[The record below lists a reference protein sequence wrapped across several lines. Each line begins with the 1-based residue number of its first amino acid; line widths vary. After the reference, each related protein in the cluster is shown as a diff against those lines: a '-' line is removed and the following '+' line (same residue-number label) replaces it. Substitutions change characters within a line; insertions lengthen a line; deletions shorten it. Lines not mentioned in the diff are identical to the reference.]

1 MGFKIQKYKFL
12 FRKTR
17 TPFLENKIL
26 STIRKSQFV
35 IRNYY
40 FTFEVLNKITTMV
53 YKFRVILDAEEDV
66 FRDIAILESDTLED
80 LHNAIVN
87 AFGFDGL
94 EVASFYTCDD
104 TWNQEDE
111 IPMFD
116 AGDVPGENKIMSDY
130 TLDAILDAENTKIL
144 YVYDFINM
152 WTFLVELA
160 AIEETEEV
168 GVIYPNL
175 MFSHGEMPAEAMEKH
190 FVSDLEEE
198 ESYNEFEDDLD
209 QDDLDM
215 FSGDDSFEDYG
226 FEENWN

>member
-1 MGFKIQKYKFL
+1 MI
-12 FRKTR
+12 
-17 TPFLENKIL
+17 
-26 STIRKSQFV
+26 
-35 IRNYY
+35 
-40 FTFEVLNKITTMV
+40 
-53 YKFRVILDAEEDV
+53 YKFRAILDAEEDV
-66 FRDIAILESDTLED
+66 FRDIAIQEKDTLEG

-104 TWNQEDE
+104 QWNQEDE

-116 AGDVPGENKIMSDY
+116 TGDVAGEQKIMSDY
-130 TLDAILDAENTKIL
+130 ALNQLLGKDQTKII

-160 AIEETEEV
+160 AVEEEEI

-175 MFSHGEMPAEAMEKH
+175 LFSHGELPAIAPEKEFEAEGED
-190 FVSDLEEE
+190 FYD
-198 ESYNEFEDDLD
+198 EFEDDLD
-209 QDDLDM
+209 EEDLDM
-215 FSGDDSFEDYG
+215 FSGDDSFEDFG

>member
-1 MGFKIQKYKFL
+1 MI
-12 FRKTR
+12 
-17 TPFLENKIL
+17 
-26 STIRKSQFV
+26 
-35 IRNYY
+35 
-40 FTFEVLNKITTMV
+40 
-53 YKFRVILDAEEDV
+53 YKFRAILDAEEDV
-66 FRDIAILESDTLED
+66 FRDIAIQEDDTLED

-104 TWNQEDE
+104 TWNQEEE

-116 AGDVPGENKIMSDY
+116 SGDVPGEQKTMTDY
-130 TLDAILDAENTKIL
+130 TLNQLLGEDKTKII

-160 AIEETEEV
+160 AVEEMEI

-175 MFSHGEMPAEAMEKH
+175 LFSHGELPATAPEKEFEA
-190 FVSDLEEE
+190 
-198 ESYNEFEDDLD
+198 ESEDFYSEFEDDLD
-209 QDDLDM
+209 EDDLDM
-215 FSGDDSFEDYG
+215 FNGDDSFEDYG

>member
-1 MGFKIQKYKFL
+1 
-12 FRKTR
+12 
-17 TPFLENKIL
+17 
-26 STIRKSQFV
+26 
-35 IRNYY
+35 
-40 FTFEVLNKITTMV
+40 MV
-53 YKFRVILDAEEDV
+53 YKFRVILDTEEDV
-66 FRDIAILESDTLED
+66 FRDIAILNEDTLED

-87 AFGFDGL
+87 SFGFDGM

-116 AGDVPGENKIMSDY
+116 TGDVPGEQKTMSDY
-130 TLDAILDAENTKIL
+130 LLSDILDKENTKII

-160 AIEETEEV
+160 AIEDV
-168 GVIYPNL
+168 VAGNIYPETI
-175 MFSHGEMPAEAMEKH
+175 FSHGEMPAEATEKS
-190 FVSDLEEE
+190 FLADEDD

-209 QDDLDM
+209 EDDLDM
-215 FSGDDSFEDYG
+215 FESDDSFEDFG